1 MAVKLDLDD
10 IQGLIARGYRTLPHA
25 LFTIFTARD
34 QAAAHALLSWLLPR
48 VTTAGRF
55 SGDSALHVA
64 YTPAGLRR
72 LGLPGSML
80 TGFAPQFRS
89 GMTDP
94 NRSRFLGDVGESDP
108 HCWVWGGPQEPPIDG
123 LILLYARSPEVLGA
137 RQAELAGQID
147 AAGVRQVTVL
157 DTLELGNNEPFGFHD
172 GISQPVIQGL
182 PKAKGGPPAGTPGGR
197 VVPAGE
203 FVLGYPNVYGQ
214 LTDRP
219 LLPAAGDP
227 RRLLPRDPAG
237 SGAADLGRNGCYLV
251 MRQLEQDVDGFWRY
265 AGQAT
270 RQPDGSEDPQARTAL
285 AAKMVGRWPSG
296 APLVETPDRDNPRLG
311 NNNDFGYYHNDPL
324 GLACPLG
331 AHIRRMN
338 PRDSLDPQP
347 GTDASLEVNDGHRL
361 LRRGRS
367 YGSGTGAP
375 AAAGP
380 AAEDNGHAE
389 RLARADVAPESGGG
403 RRTGAGAER
412 GGGESRARG
421 REEQSGTGLHFICLA
436 ASLIRQFEFVQHT
449 WLNNPT
455 FHGLYDDTDPLIG
468 GRDPRRATF
477 TVPALPVRRRYR
489 DLPQF
494 VRTRGGA
501 YFFLPGISALRYL
514 DQLPAD
520 ARSASFSASATR

>member
-1 MAVKLDLDD
+1 MAINLDLDD
-10 IQGLIARGYRTLPHA
+10 IQGLIARGYRDLPHA
-25 LFTIFTARD
+25 RFTIFAAHD
-34 QAAAHALLSWLLPR
+34 AAAGRALLSWLLPR
-48 VTTAGRF
+48 VTRAGRF
-55 SGDSALHVA
+55 AGNSALHLA

-72 LGLPGSML
+72 LGLAESVIA
-80 TGFAPQFRS
+80 GFSPQFS
-89 GMTDP
+89 EGMTGP

-108 HCWVWGGPQEPPIDG
+108 HYWAWGGPQDPPVDG
-123 LILLYARSPEVLGA
+123 LILLYADSPEVLDA
-137 RQAELAGQID
+137 RQAELARRLDGLAI
-147 AAGVRQVTVL
+147 RQVTVL

-182 PKAKGGPPAGTPGGR
+182 PKASGDARAGTPGGR

-203 FVLGYPNVYGQ
+203 FVLGYPNAYGQ
-214 LTDRP
+214 LTSRP
-219 LLPAAGDP
+219 LLLAADDP
-227 RRLLPRDPAG
+227 RCLLPRDAAG

-265 AGQAT
+265 AAQAT
-270 RQPDGSEDPQARTAL
+270 QRPDGSDDPGARTAL

-296 APLVETPDRDNPRLG
+296 APLVETPDRDDPRLG
-311 NNNDFGYYHNDPL
+311 DHNDFGYYRTDPL
-324 GLACPLG
+324 GLACPVG

-347 GTDASLEVNDGHRL
+347 GTEASLAVNDGHRL

-367 YGSGTGAP
+367 YGPGDGAP
-375 AAAGP
+375 TAAG
-380 AAEDNGHAE
+380 NGNHAK
-389 RLARADVAPESGGG
+389 RTARDDVSP
-403 RRTGAGAER
+403 
-412 GGGESRARG
+412 SR
-421 REEQSGTGLHFICLA
+421 ETGLYFICLA

-468 GRDPRRATF
+468 ARHPRGATF
-477 TVPALPVRRRYR
+477 TVPARPVRRRYR

-501 YFFLPGISALRYL
+501 YFFLPGVSALRYL
-514 DQLPAD
+514 EQLPAG
-520 ARSASFSASATR
+520 APATSFSSAMTR

>member
-1 MAVKLDLDD
+1 VAIKLDLDD

-25 LFTIFTARD
+25 RFTIFTAQD
-34 QAAAHALLSWLLPR
+34 PADAHALLSWLLPR
-48 VTTAGRF
+48 VTPAGTF
-55 SGDSALHVA
+55 AGDSALHVA
-64 YTPAGLRR
+64 YTAAGLRR
-72 LGLPGSML
+72 LGLPESVIA
-80 TGFAPQFRS
+80 GFSAQFRS
-89 GMTDP
+89 GMTGP

-108 HCWVWGGPQEPPIDG
+108 HCWAWGGPQEPPVDG
-123 LILLYARSPEVLGA
+123 LILLYASTLEVLEA
-137 RQAELAGQID
+137 RRAELASHL
-147 AAGVRQVTVL
+147 AGLAIRQVTVL

-172 GISQPVIQGL
+172 GISQPIIQGL
-182 PKAKGGPPAGTPGGR
+182 PKASGAAPAGTAGGR

-203 FVLGYPNVYGQ
+203 FVLGYPNAYGQ

-219 LLPAAGDP
+219 LLPVAGDP

-251 MRQLEQDVDGFWRY
+251 MRQLEQDVDAFWSY

-270 RQPDGSEDPQARTAL
+270 RRPDGSDDPGARTAL

-296 APLVETPDRDNPRLG
+296 APLVETPDRDDPLLG
-311 NNNDFGYYHNDPL
+311 DDNDFGYYQTDPL

-347 GTDASLEVNDGHRL
+347 GTDASLAVNDGHRL

-367 YGSGTGAP
+367 YGPGEGTP

-380 AAEDNGHAE
+380 AAAGNNGHAE
-389 RLARADVAPESGGG
+389 RLARGDVAP
-403 RRTGAGAER
+403 A
-412 GGGESRARG
+412 
-421 REEQSGTGLHFICLA
+421 SGTGLHFICLV

-455 FHGLYDDTDPLIG
+455 FHGLYDDTDPLTG
-468 GRDPRRATF
+468 SRHARGATF
-477 TVPALPVRRRYR
+477 TVPASPVRRRYR

-514 DQLPAD
+514 DQLPAS
-520 ARSASFSASATR
+520 ARSASSPSSVTR

>member
-1 MAVKLDLDD
+1 VAVKLDLDD
-10 IQGLIARGYRTLPHA
+10 IQGLIARGYSTLKFA
-25 LFTIFTARD
+25 RFTIFTAQD
-34 QAAAHALLSWLLPR
+34 PAAAHVLLSWLLPR
-48 VTTAGRF
+48 VTPATRF
-55 SGDSALHVA
+55 SGDSALHIA
-64 YTPAGLRR
+64 YTPTGLRR
-72 LGLPGSML
+72 LGLPESGIA
-80 TGFAPQFRS
+80 GFQPQFRG

-108 HCWVWGGPQEPPIDG
+108 YYWAWGGPQEPPVDG
-123 LILLYARSPEVLGA
+123 LVLLYASSPEVLDAG
-137 RQAELAGQID
+137 QAEVTRQID
-147 AAGVRQVTVL
+147 AAGIRQVVL
-157 DTLELGNNEPFGFHD
+157 DTRELGNNEPFGFHD

-182 PKAKGGPPAGTPGGR
+182 PRASRAAPAGNAAGR

-219 LLPAAGDP
+219 LLPAADDP
-227 RRLLPRDPAG
+227 RRLLPRNPAG
-237 SGAADLGRNGCYLV
+237 GGAADLGRNGCYLV
-251 MRQLEQDVDGFWRY
+251 LRQLEQDVEGFWRF

-270 RQPDGSEDPQARTAL
+270 RRPDGSDDPGARTAL

-311 NNNDFGYYHNDPL
+311 DSNDFGYYRIDPL

-331 AHIRRMN
+331 AHIRRVN
-338 PRDSLDPQP
+338 PRDSLDPRP
-347 GTDASLEVNDGHRL
+347 GTDASLAVNDGHRL

-367 YGSGTGAP
+367 YGPGEGALT
-375 AAAGP
+375 AAGP
-380 AAEDNGHAE
+380 AAASQDYAE
-389 RLARADVAPESGGG
+389 RLPRADVAP
-403 RRTGAGAER
+403 R
-412 GGGESRARG
+412 
-421 REEQSGTGLHFICLA
+421 SGTGLHFICLA

-449 WLNNPT
+449 WLNNPS
-455 FHGLYDDTDPLIG
+455 FHGLYDDTDPLTG
-468 GRDPRRATF
+468 SRHPRGATF
-477 TVPALPVRRRYR
+477 TVPARPVRHRYR

-520 ARSASFSASATR
+520 ARPASFPSSATR

>member
-1 MAVKLDLDD
+1 MLKLDLDD
-10 IQGLIARGYRTLPHA
+10 IQGLIARGYRNLPHA
-25 LFTIFTARD
+25 RFTIFAAHD
-34 QAAAHALLSWLLPR
+34 AAAGRALLSWLLPR
-48 VTTAGRF
+48 VTPAGRF
-55 SGDSALHVA
+55 AGTSALHLA
-64 YTPAGLRR
+64 YTAAGLRR
-72 LGLPGSML
+72 LGLAESVI
-80 TGFAPQFRS
+80 TGFAAQFIE
-89 GMTDP
+89 GMTGP

-108 HCWVWGGPQEPPIDG
+108 RYWAWGGPQHPPVDG
-123 LILLYARSPEVLGA
+123 LILLYANSPEVLDA
-137 RQAELAGQID
+137 RQAELATHLDGL
-147 AAGVRQVTVL
+147 AVRQVTVL

-182 PKAKGGPPAGTPGGR
+182 SKATGAARAGTPGGR

-203 FVLGYPNVYGQ
+203 FVLGYPNAYGQ
-214 LTDRP
+214 LTSRP

-227 RRLLPRDPAG
+227 HRLLPRDAAG

-251 MRQLEQDVDGFWRY
+251 MRQLEQDVEGFWRY

-270 RQPDGSEDPQARTAL
+270 RRPDGSEDPGARTAL

-296 APLVETPDRDNPRLG
+296 APLVETPDRDDPRLG
-311 NNNDFGYYHNDPL
+311 DDNDFGYYRTDPL

-347 GTDASLEVNDGHRL
+347 GTGASLAVNDGHRL

-367 YGSGTGAP
+367 YGAGPGRP

-380 AAEDNGHAE
+380 AAGNNGHAE

-403 RRTGAGAER
+403 RE
-412 GGGESRARG
+412 ARG
-421 REEQSGTGLHFICLA
+421 REEQSGGTGLHFICLV

-449 WLNNPT
+449 WLNNPA
-455 FHGLYDDTDPLIG
+455 FHGLYDDSDPLIG
-468 GRDPRRATF
+468 SRHPRGATF
-477 TVPALPVRRRYR
+477 TVPAHPVRRRYR
-489 DLPQF
+489 GLPQF

-501 YFFLPGISALRYL
+501 YFFLPGVSALRYL
-514 DQLPAD
+514 EQLPAG
-520 ARSASFSASATR
+520 APAASLSTAMTR

>member
-25 LFTIFTARD
+25 RFTIF
-34 QAAAHALLSWLLPR
+34 AAHDAAGGHALLSWLLPR
-48 VTTAGRF
+48 ITPAGRF
-55 SGDSALHVA
+55 AGNSALHLA
-64 YTPAGLRR
+64 YTADGLRR
-72 LGLPGSML
+72 LGLAEGVIA
-80 TGFAPQFRS
+80 GFSPQFIE
-89 GMTDP
+89 GMTGP

-108 HCWVWGGPQEPPIDG
+108 HYWAWGGPQDPPVDG
-123 LILLYARSPEVLGA
+123 LILLYANSPEVLDAKQVELA
-137 RQAELAGQID
+137 RQLDGLALRQI
-147 AAGVRQVTVL
+147 TVL
-157 DTLELGNNEPFGFHD
+157 DTLKLGNNEPFGFHD
-172 GISQPVIQGL
+172 GISQPIIQGL
-182 PKAKGGPPAGTPGGR
+182 PRASGAASAGTPGGR

-203 FVLGYPNVYGQ
+203 FVLGYPNAYGQ
-214 LTDRP
+214 LTSRP

-251 MRQLEQDVDGFWRY
+251 MRQLEQDVAGFWRY

-270 RQPDGSEDPQARTAL
+270 RRPDGSGDPGARTAL

-296 APLVETPDRDNPRLG
+296 APLVETPDRDDPRLG
-311 NNNDFGYYHNDPL
+311 DHNDFGYYRTDPL
-324 GLACPLG
+324 GLACPVG
-331 AHIRRMN
+331 AHIRRVN

-347 GTDASLEVNDGHRL
+347 GTEASLAVNDGHRL

-367 YGSGTGAP
+367 YGPGDGAP
-375 AAAGP
+375 TAAGN
-380 AAEDNGHAE
+380 DSHTE
-389 RLARADVAPESGGG
+389 RTARADVTPQHE
-403 RRTGAGAER
+403 
-412 GGGESRARG
+412 
-421 REEQSGTGLHFICLA
+421 TGLHFICLA

-468 GRDPRRATF
+468 SRDPRGATF
-477 TVPALPVRRRYR
+477 TVPARPVRRRYR

-501 YFFLPGISALRYL
+501 YFFLPGVSALRYL
-514 DQLPAD
+514 DQLSAD
-520 ARSASFSASATR
+520 VSSVPFPSSVTR